1 MTKLILVRHGETV
14 WNAEKKFQGHTDIA
28 LSPAGLEQATR
39 LADRLASE
47 KIAAVYSSD
56 LNRAFVTA
64 ETVARRHNLTV
75 NEVPS
80 LREIRFGDW
89 EGLTYTAIHEKW
101 PSQLSGLFTT
111 PGEIVIPGGESF
123 YELKKRAADAIAD
136 LVAKHEDETVV
147 VVSHGGTI
155 RTIFCSIL
163 DINLNHLWGIR
174 QDNTAVNIIEYY
186 DGRALISLVNDTH
199 HLQQPGSGIGD
210 GRTIA

>member
-1 MTKLILVRHGETV
+1 MTKLILVRHGETE
-14 WNAEKKFQGHTDIA
+14 WNAEKKFQGHTDTQ
-28 LSPAGLEQATR
+28 LSPEGLRQAAH
-39 LADRLASE
+39 LADSLAEE

-64 ETVARRHNLTV
+64 EAVAKRHGLTV
-75 NEVPS
+75 KGLSS
-80 LREIRFGDW
+80 LREIKFGDW

-123 YELKKRAADAIAD
+123 YELKKRATDTID
-136 LVAKHEDETVV
+136 ELVAKHEGETVV
-147 VVSHGGTI
+147 VVAHGGTI
-155 RTIFCSIL
+155 RTIFCGIL

-186 DGRALISLVNDTH
+186 DGRPLISLVNDTH
-199 HLQQPGSGIGD
+199 HL
-210 GRTIA
+210 R

>member
-1 MTKLILVRHGETV
+1 LTKLILIRHGETV

-28 LSPAGLEQATR
+28 LSDIGLQQASQ
-39 LADRLASE
+39 LADRLAKE

-64 ETVARRHNLTV
+64 ETVADRHGLPV
-75 NEVPS
+75 SGLPS
-80 LREIRFGDW
+80 LREIKFGDW

-101 PSQLSGLFTT
+101 PSQLSGLFTS
-111 PGEIVIPGGESF
+111 PAEIVIPGGESF
-123 YELKKRAADAIAD
+123 YELKLRAAGAIAE
-136 LVAKHEDETVV
+136 LVAKHQDETVV

-163 DINLNHLWGIR
+163 DIHLNHLWEIR

-186 DGRALISLVNDTH
+186 DGKALIALVNDIH
-199 HLQQPGSGIGD
+199 HLSK
-210 GRTIA
+210 